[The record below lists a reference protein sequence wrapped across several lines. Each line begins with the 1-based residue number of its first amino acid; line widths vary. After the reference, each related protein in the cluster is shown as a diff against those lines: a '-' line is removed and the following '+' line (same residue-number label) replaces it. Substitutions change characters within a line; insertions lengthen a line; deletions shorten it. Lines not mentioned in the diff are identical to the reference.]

1 MSTEFKRL
9 MERIVVNPEILSG
22 KPIVKGTRVSVEL
35 VLDRLAA
42 EPNLDIFF
50 EDYPHLTV
58 DDVRACLAYGSAVV
72 GGEEIHFFHQ
82 RDDVLSAS

>member
-1 MSTEFKRL
+1 MSSEFKRL
-9 MERIVVNPEILSG
+9 MERIVVDPKILAG

-50 EDYPHLTV
+50 EDYPHLTIA
-58 DDVRACLAYGSAVV
+58 DFRADLANGSALDC
-72 GGEEIHFFHQ
+72 GEEIHLF
-82 RDDVLSAS
+82 R